1 MLAPFLTAV
10 FAAALQASPIAV
22 GAPAPA
28 LEAVTPDGKAI
39 GGGWSSG
46 DGTVVVFFAT
56 WCKPCHRTLHELGAI
71 RQTIGPRLRFVLIDA
86 GDDSGEVRK
95 FIAKNPV
102 PESAVVITDLSGNDR
117 RNWGRQRIYPTL
129 FIVDRVEHRGAL
141 HQPRLGRRIGG
152 QVFCAGRIHN
162 VLGDVLPGPAKHVRR
177 VRALTS
183 GSLKR
188 TWTACSP
195 ILERSISAFSLSFM
209 PRSSAKM
216 SDC

>member
-10 FAAALQASPIAV
+10 FAAALQAPPIAV

-39 GGGWSSG
+39 GGGWSRG

-95 FIAKNPV
+95 FIAENPL
-102 PESAVVITDLSGNDR
+102 PEGAIVITDLSGNDR
-117 RNWGRQRIYPTL
+117 RNWGCQIYPTL
-129 FIVDRVEHRGAL
+129 FIVDRIGIVRYINRGWGDGSAAKYL
-141 HQPRLGRRIGG
+141 R
-152 QVFCAGRIHN
+152 RIHN
-162 VLGDVLPGPAKHVRR
+162 VLGDVLLAPVAP
-177 VRALTS
+177 
-183 GSLKR
+183 
-188 TWTACSP
+188 P
-195 ILERSISAFSLSFM
+195 LERPESRPHTSLPM
-209 PRSSAKM
+209 KPDKTGT
-216 SDC
+216 